1 MPTDFTAITGAVAM
15 TAVVS
20 GIVAM
25 GGIKIVPNATK
36 WAVNK
41 LAGFFGR

>member
-1 MPTDFTAITGAVAM
+1 MPTDYADMIASVSMGAVVA
-15 TAVVS
+15 

-25 GGIKIVPNATK
+25 GAVKIVPNATK

-41 LAGFFGR
+41 LAGFFR

>member
-1 MPTDFTAITGAVAM
+1 MPADFATLTSSVNMA
-15 TAVVS
+15 AVVT

-25 GGIKIVPNATK
+25 GAIKIVPNATK

-41 LAGFFGR
+41 LAGFFR

>member
-1 MPTDFTAITGAVAM
+1 MPADYATLTAAVSM
-15 TAVVS
+15 TAVVT

-25 GGIKIVPNATK
+25 GAVKIVPNATK

-41 LAGFFGR
+41 LAGFFR

>member
-1 MPTDFTAITGAVAM
+1 MPADFATLTAAVSMA
-15 TAVVS
+15 AVVT

-25 GGIKIVPNATK
+25 GAIKIVPNATK

-41 LAGFFGR
+41 LAGFFR

>member
-1 MPTDFTAITGAVAM
+1 MPADFATLTAAVSMGAVV
-15 TAVVS
+15 T

-25 GGIKIVPNATK
+25 GAVKIVPNATK

-41 LAGFFGR
+41 LAGFFR

>member
-1 MPTDFTAITGAVAM
+1 MPTDFTALTSAVAM
-15 TAVVS
+15 GAVVT

-25 GGIKIVPNATK
+25 GAVKIVPNATK

-41 LAGFFGR
+41 LAGFFR

>member
-1 MPTDFTAITGAVAM
+1 MPTDFTALTGAVAM
-15 TAVVS
+15 GAVVT

-25 GGIKIVPNATK
+25 GAVKIVPNATK

-41 LAGFFGR
+41 LASFFR

>member
-1 MPTDFTAITGAVAM
+1 MPADFASMTSAVSM
-15 TAVVS
+15 TAVVT

-25 GGIKIVPNATK
+25 GAIKIVPNATK

-41 LAGFFGR
+41 LASFFR

>member
-1 MPTDFTAITGAVAM
+1 MPTDFTTLTAAVSMA
-15 TAVVS
+15 AVVT

-25 GGIKIVPNATK
+25 GAIKIVPNATK

-41 LAGFFGR
+41 LAGFFR

>member
-1 MPTDFTAITGAVAM
+1 MPTDFSTLTAAVGMGAVV
-15 TAVVS
+15 T

-25 GGIKIVPNATK
+25 GAVKIVPNATK

-41 LAGFFGR
+41 LAGFFR

>member
-1 MPTDFTAITGAVAM
+1 MPADFTTLTSAVSMA
-15 TAVVS
+15 AVVT

-25 GGIKIVPNATK
+25 GAIKIVPNATK

-41 LAGFFGR
+41 LAGFFK

>member
-1 MPTDFTAITGAVAM
+1 MPADFADIVGAVSMA
-15 TAVVS
+15 AVVG

-25 GGIKIVPNATK
+25 GAVKIVPNATK

-41 LAGFFGR
+41 LAGFFR

>member
-1 MPTDFTAITGAVAM
+1 MPADFATLTGAVAM
-15 TAVVS
+15 GAVVT

-25 GGIKIVPNATK
+25 GAVKIVPNATK

-41 LAGFFGR
+41 LAGFFR

>member
-1 MPTDFTAITGAVAM
+1 MPTDFTLITGAIAM
-15 TAVVS
+15 TAVVA

-25 GGIKIVPNATK
+25 GGVKIVPNATK

-41 LAGFFGR
+41 LVSFFR

>member
-1 MPTDFTAITGAVAM
+1 MPADFNDIVTAISM
-15 TAVVS
+15 TAVVG

-25 GGIKIVPNATK
+25 GAVKIVPNATQ

-41 LAGFFGR
+41 LAGFFR